1 MPPFAR
7 AFLSGRWQLAATG
20 LAPKVSTFFDTTSR
34 PSHFSSIADGPRTVC
49 APPPVSASL
58 CSCAVSRCCRSR
70 LCAQARTCILLGWL
84 WSSCTAIRSSGC
96 RWRVP
101 PQRSRGGGAL
111 WVMLM
116 PTPCLFNSDTY
127 ASLQYWHPLSEWCFP
142 FIGRE
147 GAQRPGGDKPAAG

>member
-1 MPPFAR
+1 MGPGLCVRHLRCLHPYAHVR
-7 AFLSGRWQLAATG
+7 SLGVVEADYALKLG
-20 LAPKVSTFFDTTSR
+20 LAFFSGGYGHLVQPFGLQD
-34 PSHFSSIADGPRTVC
+34 
-49 APPPVSASL
+49 
-58 CSCAVSRCCRSR
+58 AVGAFRHSV
-70 LCAQARTCILLGWL
+70 LE
-84 WSSCTAIRSSGC
+84 
-96 RWRVP
+96 
-101 PQRSRGGGAL
+101 GGAL